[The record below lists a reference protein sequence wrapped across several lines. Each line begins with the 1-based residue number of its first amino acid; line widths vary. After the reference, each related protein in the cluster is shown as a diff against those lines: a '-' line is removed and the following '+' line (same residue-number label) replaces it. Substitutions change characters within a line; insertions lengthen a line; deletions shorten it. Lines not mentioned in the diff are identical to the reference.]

1 MLRGRC
7 SCAISE
13 RPTPLSF
20 APPSLLHPLTP
31 LFPLHPRI
39 SPVTPLF
46 PLLTQKHGGGGYPK
60 EVREAKEVKGI
71 EEVNYNRASLSP
83 LFTPTPINIVGAPT
97 FLNLAAPLSFF
108 RIFLILKTD
117 NWTSGEGCPS

>member
-1 MLRGRC
+1 
-7 SCAISE
+7 
-13 RPTPLSF
+13 
-20 APPSLLHPLTP
+20 
-31 LFPLHPRI
+31 
-39 SPVTPLF
+39 LF

-83 LFTPTPINIVGAPT
+83 LFTPTSINIVGAPT